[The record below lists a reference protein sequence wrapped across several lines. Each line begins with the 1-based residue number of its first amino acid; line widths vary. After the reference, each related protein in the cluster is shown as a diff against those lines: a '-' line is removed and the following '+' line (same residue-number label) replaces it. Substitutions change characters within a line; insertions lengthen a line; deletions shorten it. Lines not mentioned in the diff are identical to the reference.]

1 MRVFGYFLHE
11 QKVTR
16 VRAGKAREVTNNMA
30 AIREKKSFSPTRPAM
45 GESVPI
51 GAMRWHRA
59 IKAQGTGAEP
69 PKEVWGHQP
78 LYISFSR
85 ISMISPTAPSRQ

>member
-1 MRVFGYFLHE
+1 MHE

-16 VRAGKAREVTNNMA
+16 VRAGKAQEPSNRMA
-30 AIREKKSFSPTRPAM
+30 ITGEEKCFSPTRPAM

-59 IKAQGTGAEP
+59 IKARGTGAEP